1 LERRLKRGLEGGLQE
16 AYRRVRNVMA
26 NDNMEAQGKP
36 REEPGGR
43 SEVTLK
49 KLWGLLSLLP
59 FPGPPALPS
68 GPIRLN
74 KGHIKA
80 KKAYSGFKKVFIWL
94 SIRLNRALRRLSR
107 ALDKVSI
114 GLLIR
119 AYSGLNKGL
128 LGPSIRLN

>member
-1 LERRLKRGLEGGLQE
+1 
-16 AYRRVRNVMA
+16 MA
-26 NDNMEAQGKP
+26 NYNMEAQGKP

-80 KKAYSGFKKVFIWL
+80 KQAYSGFKKVLIWP
-94 SIRLNRALRRLSR
+94 SVRLDKALKRLSR
-107 ALDKVSI
+107 ALHRV
-114 GLLIR
+114 LI
-119 AYSGLNKGL
+119 SPFNKGL
-128 LGPSIRLN
+128 LGLE